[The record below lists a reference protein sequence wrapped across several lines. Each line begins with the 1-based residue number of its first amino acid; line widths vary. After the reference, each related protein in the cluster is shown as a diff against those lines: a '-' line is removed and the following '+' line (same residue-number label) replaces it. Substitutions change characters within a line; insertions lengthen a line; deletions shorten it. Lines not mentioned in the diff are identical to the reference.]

1 MIMIIITTG
10 MLDDSKWHMSA
21 VQRTMT
27 TARRREDNGD
37 TGTGASTGTKATS
50 VQPQL
55 QGSTTMMRLGLRL
68 LHAAAAL
75 VLRNGTCHNPKSHYK
90 LELVPGF

>member
-1 MIMIIITTG
+1 MIMIIIITG

-27 TARRREDNGD
+27 AARRREDNGD
-37 TGTGASTGTKATS
+37 AGTGASTGTKATS

-68 LHAAAAL
+68 LHAAAAV
-75 VLRNGTCHNPKSHYK
+75 VLRNGNGTSHNPRSHYK
-90 LELVPGF
+90 LVPGF